1 MRKTLLSILALA
13 LFAALP
19 AVAGQAPSA
28 QPAVAAPT
36 AALATPACEINL
48 ASPFAGLAP
57 AAPTAPA
64 EPEWMALGGA
74 SSRKFHGFCRCGC
87 SSNPDCNT
95 DADCGGG
102 VGSCSQFISCC

>member
-1 MRKTLLSILALA
+1 MRRTLLSILALA

-19 AVAGQAPSA
+19 AVAGEAPSGQA
-28 QPAVAAPT
+28 TVTAPT
-36 AALATPACEINL
+36 AALAAPPCQLDL

-57 AAPTAPA
+57 AAPA
-64 EPEWMALGGA
+64 EPEWMTLSGV

-87 SSNPDCNT
+87 SSRPDCNT

-102 VGSCSQFISCC
+102 IGSCSQFISCC

>member
-19 AVAGQAPSA
+19 ALAAPA
-28 QPAVAAPT
+28 PQPALAAPT
-36 AALATPACEINL
+36 AVTANPGCQPALANPFAALAPESSATPA
-48 ASPFAGLAP
+48 AP
-57 AAPTAPA
+57 A
-64 EPEWMALGGA
+64 WMDISSAI
-74 SSRKFHGFCRCGC
+74 SRKFHGFCRCGC
-87 SSNPDCNT
+87 STRPDCNT